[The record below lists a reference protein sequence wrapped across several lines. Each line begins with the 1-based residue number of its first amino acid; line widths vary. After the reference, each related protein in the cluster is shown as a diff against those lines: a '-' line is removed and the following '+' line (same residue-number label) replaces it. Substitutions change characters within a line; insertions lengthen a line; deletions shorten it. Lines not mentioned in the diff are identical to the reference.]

1 MPLRLLA
8 ILASLALGT
17 GCANFRK
24 LGSDLDLLNR
34 TYVVAAD
41 IGNRSEFDNVFGVVM
56 QWDRAKGKVLA
67 ADFCPIGQVGVFG
80 FLVGDRDD
88 QFLMAF
94 SDANDNG
101 KYDSGE
107 GAWIHSDETGQ
118 PTPVS
123 FDVEGRKARL
133 HGKLSADFMLPE
145 EMISAA
151 REFRGNR
158 DINEVATGW
167 DIPVAL
173 GELAALDDE
182 KFTAV
187 RGEEGLWQ
195 PATFPLE
202 LGIGV
207 YFLEKYDPSR
217 IPVLFVYG
225 AAGSPQDWRTFFR
238 DLDKSKYQA
247 WFYFYPTG
255 MRLTQSGGGLNR
267 SVEFLQGYFQFDRLH
282 IVAHSMGGLVSR
294 SFLIENVLNDGN
306 DYIDKFVSI
315 STPWSGH
322 EAAEMGVKHAPKV
335 VPSWYDMQ
343 TNSDFQKRIF
353 SSDLSGE
360 VEHLLLYGHHSS
372 KSRILPDENDGT
384 VSVESMTA
392 SAAVDEAVE
401 VIGYDADHVNILS
414 RPDVIAEVHRF
425 LAAPQVAKKPG
436 ARFGEKLKGLNPFTD

>member
-1 MPLRLLA
+1 MYFRALA
-8 ILASLALGT
+8 IAVTLALCA

-24 LGSDLDLLNR
+24 LGFDLDLLDR
-34 TYVVAAD
+34 TYVVSAD
-41 IGNRSEFDNVFGVVM
+41 IGNRSKFENVFGLVV
-56 QWDRAKGKVLA
+56 QWDRAKGKVLS
-67 ADFCPIGQVGVFG
+67 ADFCPIGEVGVFG
-80 FLVGDRDD
+80 FLVDDRDN

-94 SDANDNG
+94 SDANSNG
-101 KYDSGE
+101 KYDVGE
-107 GAWIHSDETGQ
+107 GAWIHSDEAGQ
-118 PTPVS
+118 ATPVN
-123 FDVEGRKARL
+123 FDVEGRKARI
-133 HGKLSADFMLPE
+133 HGELATDVRLPE
-145 EMISAA
+145 EMIVAG

-158 DINEVATGW
+158 DIDEAATGW

-173 GELAALDDE
+173 GELAALDDP
-182 KFTAV
+182 KFAAV

-207 YFLEKYDPSR
+207 YFLERYDPLR

-255 MRLTQSGGGLNR
+255 MRLEKAGVALNR
-267 SVEFLQGYFQFDRLH
+267 SVEFLQGYFQFERLH

-294 SFLIENVLNDGN
+294 SFLIENMLNDGN
-306 DYIDKFVSI
+306 TYIDKFVTI

-322 EAAEMGVKHAPKV
+322 EAAELGVKHAPKV

-353 SSDLSGE
+353 SSDLSGK

-392 SAAVDEAVE
+392 PAAVEGAVE

-414 RPDVIAEVHRF
+414 RPDVIAEVNRF
-425 LAAPQVAKKPG
+425 LAAPRMEPKPSSGLGDTLKK
-436 ARFGEKLKGLNPFTD
+436 LNPFGD